1 MIRKNWPSR
10 TAARRIGFPFF
21 CTGSLLTSRD
31 IDTFRPVDLIRNL
44 IRSVPPVQKH
54 KRKEKIRPLLP
65 ILLTRAGNKEVKKKV
80 IFIRYMQTLSVYLIR
95 CIRVGWGPPMSLCG
109 STYARRS
116 RSLSILKMCVCPVRV
131 PRGDWARE
139 SEKAHVGKV
148 HIGDDPKF
156 VRRKIDMH
164 IGLRVRREANS
175 IMK

>member
-65 ILLTRAGNKEVKKKV
+65 ILLTRAGNEEVKKSYIYTIYANPLCLFNTMHK
-80 IFIRYMQTLSVYLIR
+80 
-95 CIRVGWGPPMSLCG
+95 GWVG
-109 STYARRS
+109 STHVVVWIYLRT
-116 RSLSILKMCVCPVRV
+116 SLAVSFHFENVCLSCACAPGGLGKRE
-131 PRGDWARE
+131 RE
-139 SEKAHVGKV
+139 SAC
-148 HIGDDPKF
+148 
-156 VRRKIDMH
+156 R
-164 IGLRVRREANS
+164 
-175 IMK
+175 